1 MTVTSFDNLQF
12 AYLLNK
18 IYVDTC
24 AKYPWQSKKEN
35 HLHAGKCMTLKCI
48 DTIFDKHFPSLCF
61 QASLESSL
69 TASLTKSKAKV
80 STKLTGSC
88 KCEVKNILT
97 RTIKLQFTETL
108 SNYN

>member
-1 MTVTSFDNLQF
+1 MTITSFDNLQF

-48 DTIFDKHFPSLCF
+48 DTILDKHFPSLCF

-88 KCEVKNILT
+88 KCEVKNFLT
-97 RTIKLQFTETL
+97 RTIKLQYTATL